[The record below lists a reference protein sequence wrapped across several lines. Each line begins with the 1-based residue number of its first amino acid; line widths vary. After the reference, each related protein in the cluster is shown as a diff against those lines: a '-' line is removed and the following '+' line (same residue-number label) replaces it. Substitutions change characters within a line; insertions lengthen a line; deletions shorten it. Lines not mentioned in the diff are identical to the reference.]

1 MVDRRTRLVASSLA
15 LALLAT
21 TGCVAPALTA
31 APGGAKAAASAFAA
45 LGVPDAKAGE
55 ATLYGAIFR
64 DLDRDGDGA
73 VAAAEARGSWLE
85 AELQAM
91 DGDRDGRFTRAEA
104 ERFFLA
110 QAPRAERAGSEGFGL
125 VGAIGAGA
133 VGVGLAGYLTYTGL
147 KGSHDLMFPKK
158 ETFAK
163 PPSEF
168 GMPYEEVAFKSHD
181 GLKLVGWYVPAS
193 APTTRAIMIFHG
205 HGSNKDAVFEKYAL
219 WLQDDYNLFVYD
231 QRYSGQS
238 EGKSSSLGPY
248 EVKDAVLAVEQVRA
262 RGNTR
267 IGFMGESMGG
277 AVAVGAA
284 PLVPDVRAVWSDC
297 AYSSQFDA
305 IEPRARARKYPL
317 SVPVTHSVI
326 KTASLRLGTDLTAV
340 DPVKWAA
347 KIAPRPLYVV
357 HGMADDETT
366 PVNAEKLFAAA
377 HEPKAIWRVEGAK
390 HAQSYKVAPV
400 EYRERLRTFFDEAL

>member
-1 MVDRRTRLVASSLA
+1 MVRCRSRLVASSLA

-21 TGCVAPALTA
+21 AGCGRPAFTA
-31 APGGAKAAASAFAA
+31 APASAKTAASAFAA
-45 LGVPDAKAGE
+45 LGVADAQAGE
-55 ATLYGAIFR
+55 ARLYAAIFR
-64 DLDRDGDGA
+64 DLDRDGDGT
-73 VAAAEARGSWLE
+73 VVAAEARGTWLE
-85 AELQAM
+85 AEMTLI
-91 DGDRDGRFTRAEA
+91 DGDRDGRLTRAEA
-104 ERFFLA
+104 ERFFQA
-110 QAPRAERAGSEGFGL
+110 QVPRANRQGGEGLGL
-125 VGAIGAGA
+125 VGAIGAGV
-133 VGVGLAGYLTYTGL
+133 VGLGLAGYLTYTGL
-147 KGSHDLMFPKK
+147 KGSHDLMYPKK

-193 APTTRAIMIFHG
+193 APTTRAIMLFHG
-205 HGSNKDAVFEKYAL
+205 HGSNKDSVFDKYAL

-238 EGKSSSLGPY
+238 EGKASSLGPY

-297 AYSSQFDA
+297 SYSSQYDA

-326 KTASLRLGTDLTAV
+326 KTASLRLGADLTLV

-357 HGMADDETT
+357 HGLADDETT
-366 PVNAEKLFAAA
+366 PENGEKLFQAAR
-377 HEPKAIWRVEGAK
+377 EPKFIWRVEGAK
-390 HAQSYKVAPV
+390 HAQSYKVAPA